1 LTNIYIYFKLTTKS
15 LGFVISGEKF
25 QPSQKQDLSLS
36 QSCILPDQDKINIIP
51 VKFASNKPSSFRGD
65 DNNVNLNNE
74 DRQIEKAQQT

>member
-1 LTNIYIYFKLTTKS
+1 MTNIYIYIYFKLTTKS

-51 VKFASNKPSSFRGD
+51 VNWLPISPVVS
-65 DNNVNLNNE
+65 E
-74 DRQIEKAQQT
+74 EMIIM